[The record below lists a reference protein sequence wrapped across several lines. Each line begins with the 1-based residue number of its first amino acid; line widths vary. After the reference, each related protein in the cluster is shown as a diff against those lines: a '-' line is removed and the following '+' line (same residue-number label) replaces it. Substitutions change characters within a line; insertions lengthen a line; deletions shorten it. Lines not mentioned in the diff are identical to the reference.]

1 MFCLLKKYLM
11 WPTELKDVFL
21 IEMHVEENEEF
32 FYPERYKSHI
42 SEEKLRI
49 ESLETRISAICS
61 KHTVGARRMQ
71 IANISQR
78 CLRLI
83 SEIYRFHLYLSVLCK
98 RCSFTSKTESR
109 TPSLIVFY
117 FHQNLARIGRDK
129 QEHGQCWFSF
139 YSQLLACLGAVIN
152 NVYKTN

>member
-1 MFCLLKKYLM
+1 MFSWLGCMLKKMKNLSIQ
-11 WPTELKDVFL
+11 KDIKVHFRG
-21 IEMHVEENEEF
+21 EEHDWKFRGEN
-32 FYPERYKSHI
+32 KC
-42 SEEKLRI
+42 
-49 ESLETRISAICS
+49 ICS
-61 KHTVGARRMQ
+61 KHIVGARRMK

-83 SEIYRFHLYLSVLCK
+83 SEIYIFHLYHSVLCK

-129 QEHGQCWFSF
+129 QEHGQSWFSF
-139 YSQLLACLGAVIN
+139 YSQLLACLGTVIN